1 MRQRGRFAGF
11 SLYVSNTTDRH
22 SGYMYLCYK
31 DGAVLPPLDFNT
43 NCVTHGRYIIFYNE
57 RLLLANY
64 PIDYEVSPVV
74 MELCE
79 VIVTGTLSKLST
91 DLHFFKKL

>member
-11 SLYVSNTTDRH
+11 SDRH
-22 SGYMYLCYK
+22 SEYVCYK
-31 DGAVLPPLDFNT
+31 DGPVLPPLDFNT
-43 NCVTHGRYIIFYNE
+43 NCITHGRYIIFYNE
-57 RLLLANY
+57 RLLGATYMY
-64 PIDYEVSPVV
+64 PIDYEVSPVF

>member
-1 MRQRGRFAGF
+1 MRQRGRFADF

-22 SGYMYLCYK
+22 SGYLCYK
-31 DGAVLPPLDFNT
+31 DGPVLPPLDFNT
-43 NCVTHGRYIIFYNE
+43 NCITHGRYIIFYNE
-57 RLLLANY
+57 RLLWANY

-79 VIVTGTLSKLST
+79 VIVTGTLSKVST